1 MKKEFKE
8 VQKINS
14 IDPAN
19 PAERLCKLFEESG
32 ELAQVVNKSIGRKG
46 KKVSDVSEIKD
57 HVCEEAADTI
67 QCVFSLID
75 AYDISYEELKNKLV
89 QKNKK
94 WKKVSE
100 ARSKHKTQK

>member
-1 MKKEFKE
+1 MKKEFKD
-8 VQKINS
+8 VKRINE
-14 IDPAN
+14 IDPAG

-46 KKVSDVSEIKD
+46 KKVSKASEIKD

-75 AYDISYEELKNKLV
+75 HYDITYDELKEKLAA
-89 QKNKK
+89 KNKK
-94 WKKVSE
+94 WEIVSKARAKNKK
-100 ARSKHKTQK
+100 